1 MPLIKTI
8 RNSNLAQNILNLFII
23 EGANSL
29 LPIIALP
36 FLYRTLGAEMYGI
49 VASAY
54 SFLLFTNIVI
64 DFGFNLSATRE
75 ISLSINNASNLNHI
89 VSKTLI
95 SKALI
100 TTVALLVGTIIIESS
115 PNFKPYSHVFYLMM
129 GIPIGTCFFPVWFFQ
144 GVEKMGYMTFTT
156 TLSKLLSFLPM
167 FFIVRGPEDVS
178 WVSLFYSFGYIS
190 SSAVCLFILKYK
202 FQIRFI
208 KTSYTDI
215 KNALFSSA
223 PFFLSRI
230 SATLYGVGNTVLLGM
245 FCGTSIAGY
254 YDISQKMISAFTTL
268 VSPIVTAL
276 YPYMI
281 KKRNITVFKKILSY
295 GIIFGFVCCI
305 IFLILGPWLLEFLFA
320 DSNPITINTFRLLS
334 ICILFVIPSYLLG
347 YPFLAALGHTR
358 YTNNTV
364 IIAGVFYILAILSS
378 HFLGVFNIFF
388 AACLYVS
395 CEFIVFIFRI
405 IGVIKYKSFKI

>member
-1 MPLIKTI
+1 M
-8 RNSNLAQNILNLFII
+8 
-23 EGANSL
+23 

-36 FLYRTLGAEMYGI
+36 FLYRMLGAEMYGV

-54 SFLLFTNIVI
+54 SFFLFTNVVI

-75 ISLSINNASNLNHI
+75 VSLSIGNAANLNRI
-89 VSKTLI
+89 ASKTLI

-100 TTVALLVGTIIIESS
+100 TVVALLVGTIIIENS
-115 PNFKPYSHVFYLMM
+115 PNFKPYQHVFYLMM

-178 WVSLFYSFGYIS
+178 WVSFFYSLGYIS
-190 SSAVCLFILKYK
+190 SSVVCFAILRFK
-202 FQIRFI
+202 FNINFV
-208 KTSYTDI
+208 KTSFSDV

-254 YDISQKMISAFTTL
+254 YDISQKMISAFTSL

-281 KKRNITVFKKILSY
+281 KNRNIKVFKKILSS
-295 GIIFGFVCCI
+295 GIVFGFVCCI
-305 IFLILGPWLLEFLFA
+305 IFLILAPWLLDFFFA
-320 DSNPITINTFRLLS
+320 ESNPTTITTFRLLS

-364 IIAGVFYILAILSS
+364 IIAGIFYILAIFSS
-378 HFLGVFNIFF
+378 YLLGVFNIFF

-395 CEFIVFIFRI
+395 CELIVFIFRI
-405 IGVIKYKSFKI
+405 IGVSRYKSFKL